1 MHTHRTRLNENHN
14 GSNRPEKKMNFFH
27 SLGIQPKLSV
37 NAPGDSY
44 EKEAD
49 AMADHVMRN
58 STSGA
63 GIQHQVNPSQNSIQ
77 RKCAECEEEEKLQRK
92 EKSNASVS
100 PKNFPGKLSSSKGGG
115 QPLNDSTLSTMN
127 HSFGV
132 DFSNVRVHSGPEAS
146 TMNENIQAKAFT
158 YGNDIYFNQH
168 QYQPSNSEGKRLLAH
183 ELTHVVQQGKTG
195 SNAIQRALDEE
206 TLKKFDEISASI
218 KANDVYKKLGFM
230 SKQYV
235 LQIIKLARSRDNAMY
250 YIGKL
255 NDLINTP
262 DKVST
267 EQAGET
273 AADMEKYAQEE
284 ADRIKDPASA
294 AAAAVGDEEAGS
306 LDPSR
311 VWTTRKGEGGKKFK
325 VDARDVNN
333 IFVYAKVRPQKRGK
347 GTDVDVDRLISMQD
361 AIEKYASTAG
371 YTVDLDFVR
380 KGGNDV
386 FTVGV
391 DTSEWTTSGNW
402 VGEPMGFA
410 HELHHLLGLDD
421 RYDYIEAHATN
432 VDMVMSDRI
441 YWFRQQMD
449 RPHDPFID
457 TSIMGGG
464 FVAIDDD
471 VCRVAGLDVK
481 TCSTTREV
489 NRTSKYEEGRMSA
502 FTKVF
507 NAWQKVSGLKPD
519 MGQDLNPRSLE
530 EDRYKSTASS
540 LFGSEVSMA
549 TMADFLD
556 DLRFKLLPG
565 NATQLAPTIAGL
577 DGKLTWVDSMKP
589 PIYIMPQFYEAPIED
604 RRDSIMISAMHL
616 ARISDESD
624 DVKCSADDC
633 SSACGTSI
641 NNAFAW
647 KRLIECI

>member
-1 MHTHRTRLNENHN
+1 MYRTRSIEKLNGLHWS
-14 GSNRPEKKMNFFH
+14 GKKTNFFRP
-27 SLGIQPKLSV
+27 LGIQPKLSV
-37 NAPGDSY
+37 NSPGDSY

-49 AMADHVMRN
+49 AMADHVMRQT
-58 STSGA
+58 TSGA
-63 GIQHQVNPSQNSIQ
+63 DVQHQVNSSNTLIQ
-77 RKCAECEEEEKLQRK
+77 RKCDKCEEEEKLQRK
-92 EKSNASVS
+92 EKNSAPVS
-100 PKNFPGKLSSSKGGG
+100 PKNFPGKLSSTKGGG
-115 QPLNDSTLSTMN
+115 YPLNDSTLSTMN

-132 DFSNVRVHSGPEAS
+132 DFSNVRIHSGSEAS

-158 YGNDIYFNQH
+158 YGNDIYFNQN
-168 QYQPSNSEGKRLLAH
+168 QYQPSSSEGKRLLAH

-195 SNAIQRALDEE
+195 SNTIQRAPDEE
-206 TLKKFDEISASI
+206 TLKKFDEVSASI
-218 KANDVYKKLGFM
+218 KSHEVYKKLDFM

-235 LQIIKLARSRDNAMY
+235 LQIIRLARSRDNAIY
-250 YIGKL
+250 YITKL
-255 NDLINTP
+255 NELINTP

-294 AAAAVGDEEAGS
+294 AAAAVGNEEAGS

-311 VWTTRKGEGGKKFK
+311 VWTTRRGEGGITFQ

-333 IFVYAKVRPQKRGK
+333 IFVKAKVRPKKRGK
-347 GTDVDVDRLISMQD
+347 GTDDDVTRLISMED

-371 YTVDLDFVR
+371 YSVDLDFV
-380 KGGNDV
+380 KKSGSDV

-432 VDMVMSDRI
+432 EDMVMKDRI
-441 YWFRQQMD
+441 YWFRQQLD
-449 RPHDPFID
+449 RPNDPFID

-471 VCRVAGLDVK
+471 VCRVAGLDVT
-481 TCSTTREV
+481 TCSTTREA
-489 NRTSKYEEGRMSA
+489 NRTSKYEEARMSA
-502 FTKVF
+502 FTLAF
-507 NAWQKVSGLKPD
+507 QAWQNVSGIKPD
-519 MGQDLNPRSLE
+519 MGQDPNPKAYE
-530 EDRYKSTASS
+530 EHHYLRTART
-540 LFGSEVSMA
+540 LFGSDVSLA
-549 TMADFLD
+549 TMADFLG
-556 DLRFKLLPG
+556 DLRYKLLPG
-565 NATQLAPTIAGL
+565 NATQLAPTIAGI
-577 DGKLTWVDSMKP
+577 DGKLTWVDNMKT

-604 RRDSIMISAMHL
+604 RRDSILISAMHL
-616 ARISDESD
+616 ARISDGTD
-624 DVKCSADDC
+624 DVKCPADDC
-633 SSACGTSI
+633 KTACGTSI

-647 KRLIECI
+647 KRFIECI